1 MPGTVPVEV
10 RITGLPEFRRFAG
23 SVAVLL
29 AAIGRSGGIPAS
41 VTAAADQVR
50 RDAAEL
56 RATG

>member
-1 MPGTVPVEV
+1 MPRTVPVEV

-29 AAIGRSGGIPAS
+29 AAIDRRSDLPAS